1 MSQDNKMTIE
11 QIMVW
16 FVTNIPSLYIISTS
30 IFICWGIFIILS
42 LKKIMDLVKKEELD
56 NFNGAPDFFHSNLI
70 LRKCDRIHVGIT
82 SSVLIFNVLGM
93 IIVPTVYS
101 YVDLLFVSNVWVFAY
116 YMFITT
122 TSLKQFPKIW
132 NSNHIRE
139 LDKKVI
145 I

>member
-1 MSQDNKMTIE
+1 
-11 QIMVW
+11 
-16 FVTNIPSLYIISTS
+16 
-30 IFICWGIFIILS
+30 
-42 LKKIMDLVKKEELD
+42 MDLVKKEELD